1 MRSSYDAWLDK
12 DLPDCL
18 PEPSDGEYFA
28 VIQNENVVF
37 EIKDGVV
44 DSVRMIRDLNRTE
57 VIGLLS
63 EDVIDSLYDSACE
76 DCLNQDNS
84 DY

>member
-1 MRSSYDAWLDK
+1 MRSSYDYWIDK

-37 EIKDGVV
+37 EIKDGGV
-44 DSVRMIRDLNRTE
+44 DSVHMVSDPNKTE
-57 VIGLLS
+57 VICLLN
-63 EDVIDSLYDSACE
+63 EYVIDSLYDSAFE

-84 DY
+84 DL